1 MLLQYFGSIFW
12 FLAYFSHCIGSI
24 DLKLPGVYF
33 LGFGLYG
40 DIGSLCVNRK
50 KEIGSF
56 WQKTFFSFWPISGS
70 FFSAIA

>member
-40 DIGSLCVNRK
+40 DIGSLYVNR
-50 KEIGSF
+50 E
-56 WQKTFFSFWPISGS
+56 
-70 FFSAIA
+70 